1 MPKVPAKPDDPRW
14 PLTDAIAR
22 VVAAREALDD
32 GDIIYA
38 AAILERVEL
47 DLAGWLERLNQAVT

>member
-1 MPKVPAKPDDPRW
+1 MGTIPPPEDDRW
-14 PLTDAIAR
+14 PLADALAP

-38 AAILERVEL
+38 ASILERVEV
-47 DLAGWLERLNQAVT
+47 DLAGWMQRLTEAAA